1 MTRLI
6 FFTAIFLVPLSL
18 SLTGPALGARHGGH
32 DGMMSERAV
41 PQNEPELKTMDD
53 VKQEIKALRERVAAL
68 EALKPMFAN
77 FMPDFSE
84 RFHVMH
90 RAGDASD
97 WAVAAHEIDE
107 MQRLTR
113 VSKYIDPKLGALTQA
128 FMDGNLRKL
137 REAVE
142 HGNPKSF
149 QPALKDTVASCNGCH
164 KASGSTIAVTL
175 NVAESLSMRHPHALR
190 KSTVPKDHTH

>member
-1 MTRLI
+1 MKRLNPTI
-6 FFTAIFLVPLSL
+6 LVPMSL
-18 SLTGPALGARHGGH
+18 LLAFPATVMGSSHDAHGQ
-32 DGMMSERAV
+32 MMRGRSAPDKEPVLATLQDLAQEVRMLRQRIAV
-41 PQNEPELKTMDD
+41 
-53 VKQEIKALRERVAAL
+53 L
-68 EALKPMFAN
+68 EALKPMITN
-77 FMPDFSE
+77 FMPNYSE

-90 RAGDASD
+90 RAGDAGD

-113 VSKYIDPKLGALTQA
+113 VSKYIDPKLGALMQG

-137 REAVE
+137 KEAVE

-149 QPALKDTVASCNGCH
+149 QAALKDTVASCNGCH
-164 KASGSTIAVTL
+164 QASGSTIAVTL
-175 NVAESLSMRHPHALR
+175 HVDDSLNMRHPHALR